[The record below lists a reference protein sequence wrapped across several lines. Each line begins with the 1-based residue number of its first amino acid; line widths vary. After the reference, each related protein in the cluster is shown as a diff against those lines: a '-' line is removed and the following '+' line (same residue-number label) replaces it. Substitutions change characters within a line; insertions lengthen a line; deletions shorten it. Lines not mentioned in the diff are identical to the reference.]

1 MDQCEQGKT
10 EAFYNVRN
18 FETSATANQIK
29 EEKNISFL
37 FHLKADDIKE

>member
-1 MDQCEQGKT
+1 MDQCKQGKT

-18 FETSATANQIK
+18 FETYATANPIK

-37 FHLKADDIKE
+37 FHLKADDMKE